1 VSDEHKMDRRTL
13 ILGVAG
19 AGLAALAVGGEAH
32 AQEKFSPPKNAAEF
46 KKLAAEL
53 GKKAKSDRDFAEK
66 LKKDPVKTLEALGI
80 GERATQQL
88 LSDEG
93 ILEKHVPKGK
103 INPDF
108 CITSGGCCFTCI
120 ITTKKQ

>member
-19 AGLAALAVGGEAH
+19 AGLAALAAGGEAH

-46 KKLAAEL
+46 KKLAKEL
-53 GKKAKSDRDFAEK
+53 GQKAKTDKEFAAK
-66 LKKDPVKTLEALGI
+66 LKKDPLKTLEDLGI

-88 LSDEG
+88 LADEG

-103 INPDF
+103 INPNF
-108 CITSGGCCFTCI
+108 CITSGCCLTCWH
-120 ITTKKQ
+120 TFEKQ

>member
-19 AGLAALAVGGEAH
+19 AGLAALAAGGEAR
-32 AQEKFSPPKNAAEF
+32 AQEKFSPPKNAAEY

-53 GKKAKSDRDFAEK
+53 GKKAKNDKDFAAK
-66 LKKDPVKTLEALGI
+66 LKKDPVKALEDLGI
-80 GERATQQL
+80 GEKATQQL
-88 LSDEG
+88 LSDDK

-108 CITSGGCCFTCI
+108 CITSGGCCFTCWH
-120 ITTKKQ
+120 TEEKQ